1 VGLLFCI
8 AVTRGNGAGT
18 MGGWGGGGGGWG
30 DETTVKPELEVPK
43 AGSITDIIII
53 KSNVS
58 RNTQKM

>member
-1 VGLLFCI
+1 MLLGLVWLDASDELFKN
-8 AVTRGNGAGT
+8 ATRLMSRMAG
-18 MGGWGGGGGGWG
+18 GG